1 MPGGGSRSRERAAR
15 VGQPLTLDAFL
26 SRSYLVA
33 VARGQVVDTP
43 EARTAW
49 DAGARLTFALF
60 LERECSRH
68 AEDIRGI
75 GIDLDRLREAHPWLG
90 PALEAAGALE
100 HVEVC

>member
-1 MPGGGSRSRERAAR
+1 M
-15 VGQPLTLDAFL
+15 TLDTFL

-33 VARGQVVDTP
+33 VARGEVTDTP

-68 AEDIRGI
+68 ADDIRDI
-75 GIDLDRLREAHPWLG
+75 EADLSRLCDSHPWLG
-90 PALEAAGALE
+90 PALELAGELE